1 VYEKSYAI
9 FRKETCMKRV
19 IILAGFFLIVS
30 LSVSAQ
36 GFYLDVGL
44 GLGKG
49 WTKIEGI
56 DVGKNVGASV
66 SEIAAD
72 IGLKAGYGP
81 FGNIPLYV
89 VGELGG
95 MGHCLWDSSDYL
107 QLNSYIIGPG
117 VIFYPIPLI
126 QLGLSLG
133 YSFVSNQTDL
143 PMRMY
148 DSKGGFAW
156 NISAAVDLGKG
167 NHGCLIGLKYFNA
180 YNTLEISN
188 AEENSSML
196 GIFVKYTY
204 RKKAP
209 SLF

>member
-1 VYEKSYAI
+1 
-9 FRKETCMKRV
+9 MKKVVVFV
-19 IILAGFFLIVS
+19 ILLVLIS
-30 LSVSAQ
+30 FSVSAQ
-36 GFYLDVGL
+36 GFYFDIGL
-44 GLGKG
+44 GFGKG
-49 WTKIEGI
+49 WTEVEGV
-56 DVGKNVGASV
+56 DMVDALKDGGVSV
-66 SEIAAD
+66 DEIAAD

-89 VGELGG
+89 LGELAGI
-95 MGHCLWDSSDYL
+95 GHRIYDSSNYI
-107 QLNSYIIGPG
+107 QFNSYIIGPG

-126 QLGLSLG
+126 QLGLSVG
-133 YSFVSNQTDL
+133 YSFVANQTDM
-143 PMRMY
+143 PMNMY

-180 YNTLEISN
+180 NNTLEISN
-188 AEENSSML
+188 ADEKASMV
-196 GIFVKYTY
+196 GIFIKYAY